1 MSEALDAHMSE
12 YSADISDVEL
22 TGYLDELLPSERAAA
37 IESRLRES
45 VALRQRVTALIHR
58 RDQGGHTVGEIWRR
72 QRLSCPTRS
81 ELGSYVLGVLEP
93 GHADYVRFHVHTVG
107 CRFCEANLTDL
118 EQTQKKSDAGAEP
131 RRKRFFESSAGQL
144 VNRR

>member
-1 MSEALDAHMSE
+1 MSEN
-12 YSADISDVEL
+12 ADGISDVEL
-22 TGYLDELLPSERAAA
+22 AGYLDELLPAERAAA

-45 VALRQRVTALIHR
+45 AVLRQRVTALIHR
-58 RDQGGHTVGEIWRR
+58 RDQGGHTIGEIWRR

-81 ELGSYVLGVLEP
+81 DLGSYVLGVLDHS
-93 GHADYVRFHVHTVG
+93 HADYVRFHVHTIG

-118 EQTQKKSDAGAEP
+118 EQSQKKSDAGAEP

-144 VNRR
+144 ANRR